1 MNVNAQTIELYAK
14 QLRTPTFNRYE
25 DVLRQL
31 GPDRGY
37 EDFLIALM
45 KMELDSRME
54 SSQRRKIRTAGFPY
68 IKTMDELDF
77 SRFEHINEAFIREL
91 ASCDFV
97 SKRQNIVMIGN
108 PGTGKTHLSIALGIK
123 ACMQGSVEALRQS
136 LERLNTGEVKV
147 NIIHGGVG
155 AITETDVMFASASN
169 AIIIGFNVRPDV
181 NARKAA
187 ESEKVDVRLYRVI
200 YNAIEDVKAAMS
212 GLLEPEYKEV
222 TTGRA
227 EVRQTFK
234 ASKIGTIAGCYVLEG
249 KIERGSGV
257 RLVRDGIVVH
267 EGKID
272 SLKRFKDDVKEVVQ
286 GYECGITLEKYNE
299 IKEGD
304 IIEAFAVEAIK
315 RELT

>member
-108 PGTGKTHLSIALGIK
+108 PGTGNYRKYLVMERFSTNS
-123 ACMQGSVEALRQS
+123 RQS
-136 LERLNTGEVKV
+136 YGQCPKSFH
-147 NIIHGGVG
+147 NI
-155 AITETDVMFASASN
+155 DV
-169 AIIIGFNVRPDV
+169 I
-181 NARKAA
+181 
-187 ESEKVDVRLYRVI
+187 
-200 YNAIEDVKAAMS
+200 
-212 GLLEPEYKEV
+212 
-222 TTGRA
+222 
-227 EVRQTFK
+227 
-234 ASKIGTIAGCYVLEG
+234 
-249 KIERGSGV
+249 
-257 RLVRDGIVVH
+257 
-267 EGKID
+267 
-272 SLKRFKDDVKEVVQ
+272 
-286 GYECGITLEKYNE
+286 
-299 IKEGD
+299 
-304 IIEAFAVEAIK
+304 
-315 RELT
+315 